1 MPIPDSLAEKIAL
14 FEARGR
20 VEPYARGLFLEP
32 SWLAVYLGQNVI
44 PRDYDRRADGMP
56 AAGLV
61 AALARMRDEIS
72 VAVEHMPH
80 HADSLR

>member
-1 MPIPDSLAEKIAL
+1 
-14 FEARGR
+14 
-20 VEPYARGLFLEP
+20 
-32 SWLAVYLGQNVI
+32 
-44 PRDYDRRADGMP
+44 MP